1 MINTDLSEHFNVYC
15 DESCHLEN
23 DGQQVMALGA
33 VWCPSEKAHEI
44 STRLR
49 EIKNRNSL
57 KPNFEPKWVKV
68 SPAKLDFY
76 LSVINYF
83 FENENL
89 HFRGVVIPDKTK
101 LDHPAFSQDHDL
113 FYYKMWFVLLK
124 QILDPNFHYRIY
136 IDIKD
141 THGQAKVLKLH
152 EILCNANYDF
162 DRDVIERVQQIRSH
176 EVEIMQL
183 TDLWV
188 GALSYLHR
196 NLATST
202 AKAALIERVKRLS
215 GLTLIHSTL
224 PWSKKVNLLIWS
236 PKEL

>member
-1 MINTDLSEHFNVYC
+1 MIKTDFSKHFNIYC
-15 DESCHLEN
+15 DESCHLEH
-23 DGQQVMALGA
+23 DHSQVMVLGA
-33 VWCPSEKAHEI
+33 VWCPSEKVREI
-44 STRLR
+44 SIQIR
-49 EIKNRNSL
+49 EIKTRYGL
-57 KPNFEPKWVKV
+57 KPDFEMKWVKV

-76 LSVINYF
+76 LSVLDYF
-83 FENENL
+83 CANANL
-89 HFRGVVIPDKTK
+89 YFRGVVIPDKTQ
-101 LDHPAFSQDHDL
+101 LDHPAFSQNHDL

-141 THGQAKVLKLH
+141 THGQSKVLKLH
-152 EILCNANYDF
+152 EVLCNANYDF
-162 DRDVIERVQQIRSH
+162 DRDMIERVQQIRSH

-196 NLATST
+196 NLSTST
-202 AKAALIERVKRLS
+202 AKAALIKKLQRLS

-236 PKEL
+236 PQEL